1 MENGKRSSAAFQQE
15 PSFFSAKWALSRFP
29 HFSIP
34 FAQLLDGCFVSV
46 VVRQDSLQKI
56 LNASE
61 PRASFSYSFPYKQEF
76 KLAGMTFFHFTQFR
90 LGSFEQL
97 FHPLQIIDEETD
109 HNQFT
114 E

>member
-1 MENGKRSSAAFQQE
+1 
-15 PSFFSAKWALSRFP
+15 
-29 HFSIP
+29 
-34 FAQLLDGCFVSV
+34 
-46 VVRQDSLQKI
+46 
-56 LNASE
+56 
-61 PRASFSYSFPYKQEF
+61 
-76 KLAGMTFFHFTQFR
+76 MTFFHFTQFR